1 MRPRVFDGI
10 AAALSLAPAV
20 FLLGRVA
27 ARRFAPEGDPTV
39 MLSIERAQVEGVF
52 TATLFGTALL
62 ATGTLAL
69 ASRKG
74 IDGGRMVGVCFALGV
89 AATVAS
95 AAVLR

>member
-1 MRPRVFDGI
+1 MLDGV
-10 AAALSLAPAV
+10 ASALALGPGV
-20 FLLGRVA
+20 FLVARLA

-39 MLSIERAQVEGVF
+39 MVSIERAQVVGVF

-62 ATGTLAL
+62 ATGTVAL

-74 IDGGRMVGVCFALGV
+74 GDGARMVRACFALGA
-89 AATVAS
+89 AATLAG